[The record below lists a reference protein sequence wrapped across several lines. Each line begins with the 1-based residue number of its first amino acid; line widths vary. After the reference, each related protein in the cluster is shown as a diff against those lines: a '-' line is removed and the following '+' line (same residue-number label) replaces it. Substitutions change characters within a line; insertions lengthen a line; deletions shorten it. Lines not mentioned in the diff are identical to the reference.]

1 MSDRPPIADRSRHT
15 ANGIRP
21 LEVCMTRVYLIRH
34 GQTVWNLERRY
45 QGQIDSPLTDLGRDQ
60 MRRLAAALAAEPV
73 RAVYTSPLHRCL
85 WGAERIAAHHG
96 LRPIVEPNL
105 IELDHGVLD
114 GLRVDEME
122 AHVGDIVRR
131 WWRDPA
137 NAEIPHGET
146 LQHARDRA
154 FDVFNRIVRSHAGE
168 TAVVVAHGG
177 VNKLILLTLLQA
189 PLDSYFRLQ
198 QHNGAI
204 NLVEY
209 RDDVG
214 AQVVAINDTCYLK
227 LPSAD
232 PTVIGQ
238 E

>member
-1 MSDRPPIADRSRHT
+1 
-15 ANGIRP
+15 
-21 LEVCMTRVYLIRH
+21 MTRVYLVRH

-45 QGQIDSPLTDLGRDQ
+45 QGQRESALTDFGREQ

-73 RAVYTSPLHRCL
+73 RAVYTSPLQRCR
-85 WGAERIAAHHG
+85 WSAERIAAHHG
-96 LRPIVEPNL
+96 LRPVVEPNL
-105 IELDHGVLD
+105 IELNHGLLD
-114 GLRVDEME
+114 GLRIDEME
-122 AHVGDIVRR
+122 EHLGEVVRR

-137 NAEIPHGET
+137 NVVIPQGEP
-146 LQHARDRA
+146 LASARDRA
-154 FDVFNRIVRSHAGE
+154 YAAFRRILASHPNE
-168 TAVVVAHGG
+168 TVVVVAHGG
-177 VNKLILLTLLQA
+177 VNKLILLTLLGA

-214 AQVVAINDTCYLK
+214 VRVVAINDTCYLK
-227 LPSAD
+227 LPSTD
-232 PTVIGQ
+232 PAVIGQ